1 MRFDK
6 MLVFSIAM
14 LGLAWGSIA
23 PTLAEPQVELV
34 HSRLPGRD
42 STAYQSLTETAG
54 AHSVEILATS
64 AAELWSIPQARVAAV
79 TDKAVALGIGVSRVG
94 PTWNRVL
101 LPLSARAQMT
111 DGQKSMKHLPG
122 LELRFS
128 RGSGPELAEHLK
140 KGVADVAV
148 GGPLGETWDRLDNW
162 TLFTEPYRL
171 VIGSAH
177 ALASRSS
184 VSAAELNKEHLLQR
198 TFCEHNAELCAFLAE
213 SGAPSYPPHQVG
225 SERDALALLASN
237 IGACIMPERSVV
249 SEEVRRVDI
258 DGFSLMRPVC
268 VYAVSGRQRSV
279 AANTFIKML
288 RSADWTEHSH
298 RPQRQSA

>member
-34 HSRLPGRD
+34 LSRLPGRD

-111 DGQKSMKHLPG
+111 DGQKSMMHTIMDQRAVMTMTEVELPG
-122 LELRFS
+122 EEMLEYALTRRMS
-128 RGSGPELAEHLK
+128 RASKFE
-140 KGVADVAV
+140 VAQPSIVLHVSV
-148 GGPLGETWDRLDNW
+148 GMTVTAR
-162 TLFTEPYRL
+162 
-171 VIGSAH
+171 
-177 ALASRSS
+177 
-184 VSAAELNKEHLLQR
+184 R
-198 TFCEHNAELCAFLAE
+198 T
-213 SGAPSYPPHQVG
+213 
-225 SERDALALLASN
+225 
-237 IGACIMPERSVV
+237 
-249 SEEVRRVDI
+249 RVDKLP
-258 DGFSLMRPVC
+258 DHYVWRGYTGYVGAR
-268 VYAVSGRQRSV
+268 YALVVAPNTLERKHYVQR
-279 AANTFIKML
+279 ACLFRA
-288 RSADWTEHSH
+288 
-298 RPQRQSA
+298 